1 MSTLELTPHAI
12 ARLAQRAVSIEDI
25 EIISLIATD
34 VECGYLVREKDFQAF
49 ERALNQLRD
58 RARRL
63 VGKRVVVDGDRV
75 VTAYHT
81 GRSKER
87 QLLHHAE
94 QGALK
99 A

>member
-1 MSTLELTPHAI
+1 MTTHDLTRHAI
-12 ARLAQRAVSIEDI
+12 ARLAQRAIASEDL
-25 EIISLIATD
+25 EIIALIGTD

-49 ERALNQLRD
+49 ERALKQLRD

-63 VGKRVVVDGDRV
+63 VGKRLVVDGDRV
-75 VTAYHT
+75 ITAYHA

-87 QLLHHAE
+87 QLLRGAE
-94 QGALK
+94 QRTLK